1 MAGKS
6 NTSATF
12 FAQKKLL
19 GKAHTSNLKT
29 DGEELIGSNV
39 QSSTS
44 LLFGE
49 SIPVSPAQTLYLLQ
63 SASNG
68 SPASVEYIQFVL
80 TALTGTTYDANETS
94 PDGGSGSDSGE
105 SSQTSGVHTY
115 KFVLPSDYEVSS
127 SNTREGNGIFDNNQ
141 IVHETL
147 GKLQLVPPFYSQT
160 APNPYIINIYEDDG
174 SGGVGTQIP
183 LLDNIDWNV
192 DYYNGILFLQ
202 DFNAS
207 KIPAHA
213 RAFAYVGKM
222 ADEVIASGSSG
233 GGSGSGDG
241 DANAEYIVTTSTGSL
256 PNAKLIEA
264 GSGITIVTG
273 SNSITISSST
283 SAINGREKITYFVT
297 GSHSALSILNITG
310 LDGSLV
316 QYDSNKIDIS
326 LNGQLLHTGSSTQ
339 VNNGNRDY
347 YFANPNGIVFGFD
360 LENNDIVDTIVSI
373 VGSNTSG
380 GSGDSAA
387 PYLVISN
394 TGSLSNERAIS
405 IGAGL
410 TATDA
415 GSNGS
420 YSIVNNNGN
429 YVFNEYVGLASGTET
444 LFSLDNS
451 PNASKNVSI
460 YVNGQLQMPATSIT
474 SAPFQDYSVT
484 GSNIYFTTA
493 SMPVE
498 GSIIMSNYTTNDSI

>member
-29 DGEELIGSNV
+29 DGEELIGSNI

-49 SIPVSPAQTLYLLQ
+49 SIPSSPAQTLYLLQ

-80 TALTGTTYDANETS
+80 TALTGTTYDANEAS

-105 SSQTSGVHTY
+105 SSQTSGAHTY
-115 KFVLPSDYEVSS
+115 KFVLPADYEVSS

-174 SGGVGTQIP
+174 SGGIGTQIP

-202 DFNAS
+202 DFNAA

-213 RAFAYVGKM
+213 KAFAYVGKM
-222 ADEVIASGSSG
+222 ADEVIASGSSAG
-233 GGSGSGDG
+233 SSGSGDG
-241 DANAEYIVTTSTGSL
+241 DASAEYVVTVATGSL
-256 PNAKLIEA
+256 PNAKLIQS
-264 GSGITIVTG
+264 GPGITIVTG
-273 SNSITISSST
+273 SNSITISST
-283 SAINGREKITYFVT
+283 IAGINGRQKTTYFLT
-297 GSHSALSILNITG
+297 SSHSALDALNIAG
-310 LDGSLV
+310 LDALQV
-316 QYDSNKIDIS
+316 QYDSNKIDLN
-326 LNGQLLHTGSSTQ
+326 LNGQLLHTGSAAQ
-339 VNNGNRDY
+339 INNGTRDY
-347 YFANPNGIVFGFD
+347 YFSNTGSIVFGFD
-360 LENNDIVDTIVSI
+360 LESNDVVDATINIVSD
-373 VGSNTSG
+373 STG
-380 GSGDSAA
+380 GDTAA
-387 PYLVISN
+387 SYLVIAN
-394 TGSLSNERAIS
+394 TGSLSNERSLS

-410 TATDA
+410 TATDNGA
-415 GSNGS
+415 NGS
-420 YSIVNNNGN
+420 YNVVNNNGN
-429 YVFNEYVGLASGTET
+429 YVFNEYVGQGNGINT
-444 LFSLDNS
+444 LFSLDNTPTS
-451 PNASKNVSI
+451 AQNVSI
-460 YVNGQLQMPATSIT
+460 YVNGQLQMTATSIT
-474 SAPFQDYSVT
+474 SAPFQDYSIT
-484 GSNIYFTTA
+484 GSNIFFVSA
-493 SMPVE
+493 SLPDAE
-498 GSIIMSNYTTNDSI
+498 SIIMANYTTNDAI